1 MVILRGPDPSLP
13 SYNAGHVT
21 DRNHLTRLRDDG
33 VIAMVSI
40 FLSHD
45 SSLVLTYF
53 YNPCTQGCR
62 PADRESLLSVR
73 PYLSSCLY
81 SSRVAFTLPNL
92 RSLNLSLPFPPSFPP
107 TPLPP
112 SSSLPSV
119 SHPLPSHLQ
128 SLPPPAP
135 PSRPPFPFPFPCS
148 HSLVLYPTLTIY
160 SPSFALG
167 GIERG
172 VAYLP
177 ATSVIQLTAIYQ
189 VFNNCCGDGQC
200 GQEIML

>member
-1 MVILRGPDPSLP
+1 MSNKFKMVILRGPDPSLP

-92 RSLNLSLPFPPSFPP
+92 RALRLNLSLPSPHP
-107 TPLPP
+107 TPKATFP
-112 SSSLPSV
+112 
-119 SHPLPSHLQ
+119 
-128 SLPPPAP
+128 SLPPPSPSLP
-135 PSRPPFPFPFPCS
+135 PSLLP
-148 HSLVLYPTLTIY
+148 
-160 SPSFALG
+160 
-167 GIERG
+167 
-172 VAYLP
+172 VA
-177 ATSVIQLTAIYQ
+177 VRR
-189 VFNNCCGDGQC
+189 FGQNP
-200 GQEIML
+200 

>member
-107 TPLPP
+107 TPLPSSPSPPSVLLPSLRLP
-112 SSSLPSV
+112 SSPF
-119 SHPLPSHLQ
+119 
-128 SLPPPAP
+128 PPPKPAP
-135 PSRPPFPFPFPCS
+135 PCPTFPPPIPLPFSVLSFSRALPNSNHLFPFFCIRWNREGRGLPPCN
-148 HSLVLYPTLTIY
+148 LRDPTY
-160 SPSFALG
+160 SYIPGL
-167 GIERG
+167 
-172 VAYLP
+172 
-177 ATSVIQLTAIYQ
+177 Q
-189 VFNNCCGDGQC
+189 
-200 GQEIML
+200 